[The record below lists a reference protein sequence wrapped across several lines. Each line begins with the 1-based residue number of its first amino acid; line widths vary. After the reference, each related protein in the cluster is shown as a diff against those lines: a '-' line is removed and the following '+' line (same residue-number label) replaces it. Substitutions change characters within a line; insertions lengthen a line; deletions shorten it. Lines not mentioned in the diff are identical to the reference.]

1 MAKRESLGR
10 GLGALFSDLPE
21 EGGDR
26 SRFQFCAIEALK
38 PNRFQPRRHFDPEE
52 QKGLVE
58 SIRETG
64 ILQPVLVRRD
74 GNAFEII
81 AGERRWRAAQAAGLK
96 SVPVVVREVDDRQL
110 AELTLVENLLR
121 EDLNP
126 VEEAEGYR
134 VLQDRFG
141 LSQEEIAGRVGRDR
155 STVANFLRLLKLPQA
170 IRDGLIRK
178 DISAGHARALL
189 ALSTE
194 KLQQEAFRRIRERNL
209 NVRQAEALVKR
220 LEKEKKEKD
229 APATPSS
236 QIGNLENELS
246 RRLLTRVR
254 IRTGKRKGGRIEIR
268 FHDNEDLR
276 RLLERILGEKE

>member
-10 GLGALFSDLPE
+10 GLGALFSDLADD
-21 EGGDR
+21 GGDR

-38 PNRFQPRRHFDPEE
+38 PNRFQPRRQFDPEE

-64 ILQPVLVRRD
+64 ILQPVLVRKD
-74 GNAFEII
+74 GDAFEII

-189 ALSTE
+189 ALSSE
-194 KLQQEAFRRIRERNL
+194 KLQHEAFRKIRERNL

-220 LEKEKKEKD
+220 LEKEKKEKS
-229 APATPSS
+229 APASVSS
-236 QIGNLENELS
+236 LIGNLENELS

-268 FHDNEDLR
+268 FHDNEDLQ
-276 RLLERILGEKE
+276 RLLEHILDGKG

>member
-1 MAKRESLGR
+1 MAKKESLGR
-10 GLGALFSDLPE
+10 GLGALFSDLAE
-21 EGGDR
+21 NGGDR

-38 PNRFQPRRHFDPEE
+38 PNRFQPRRHFDPDE

-64 ILQPVLVRRD
+64 ILQPILVRKD

-81 AGERRWRAAQAAGLK
+81 AGERRWRAAQKAGLT
-96 SVPVVVREVDDRQL
+96 SVPVVVRDVDDRQL
-110 AELTLVENLLR
+110 AELTLVENLQR

-134 VLQDRFG
+134 ILQERFR
-141 LSQEEIAGRVGRDR
+141 LSQEEIAGRVGKER
-155 STVANFLRLLKLPQA
+155 STVANTLRLLKLPPA
-170 IRDGLIRK
+170 IRDGLVRK

-189 ALSTE
+189 ALSSE

-209 NVRQAEALVKR
+209 NVRQTEALVRR
-220 LEKEKKEKD
+220 LEKEKKEKEH
-229 APATPSS
+229 PSS
-236 QIGNLENELS
+236 SPSPIENLESELS

-254 IRTGKRKGGRIEIR
+254 IRAGKRNGGRIEIR

-276 RLLERILGEKE
+276 RLLEHILGGAD

>member
-1 MAKRESLGR
+1 MAKKESLGR
-10 GLGALFSDLPE
+10 GLGALFSDLAE
-21 EGGDR
+21 DGGDR

-64 ILQPVLVRRD
+64 ILQPILVRKD

-81 AGERRWRAAQAAGLK
+81 AGERRWRAAQKAGLT
-96 SVPVVVREVDDRQL
+96 SVPVVVRDVDDRQL
-110 AELTLVENLLR
+110 AELTLVENLQR

-134 VLQDRFG
+134 ILQERFR
-141 LSQEEIAGRVGRDR
+141 LSQEEIAGRVGKER
-155 STVANFLRLLKLPQA
+155 STVANTLRLLKLPPA
-170 IRDGLIRK
+170 IRDGLVRK

-189 ALSTE
+189 ALSSE
-194 KLQQEAFRRIRERNL
+194 KLQQEAYRRIRERNL
-209 NVRQAEALVKR
+209 NVRQAEALVRR
-220 LEKEKKEKD
+220 LEKEKKEKEH
-229 APATPSS
+229 PSS
-236 QIGNLENELS
+236 SPSPIENLESELS

-276 RLLERILGEKE
+276 RLLERILGGTD

>member
-1 MAKRESLGR
+1 
-10 GLGALFSDLPE
+10 
-21 EGGDR
+21 
-26 SRFQFCAIEALK
+26 
-38 PNRFQPRRHFDPEE
+38 
-52 QKGLVE
+52 VE

>member
-1 MAKRESLGR
+1 MAKKESLGR
-10 GLGALFSDLPE
+10 GLGALFSDLAE
-21 EGGDR
+21 DGGDR

-64 ILQPVLVRRD
+64 ILQPILVRKD

-81 AGERRWRAAQAAGLK
+81 AGERRWRAAQKAGLK
-96 SVPVVVREVDDRQL
+96 SVPVVVRDVDDRQL
-110 AELTLVENLLR
+110 AELTLVENLQR

-134 VLQDRFG
+134 ILQERFR
-141 LSQEEIAGRVGRDR
+141 LSQEEIAGRVGKER
-155 STVANFLRLLKLPQA
+155 STVANTLRLLKLPPA
-170 IRDGLIRK
+170 IRDGLVRK

-189 ALSTE
+189 ALSSE
-194 KLQQEAFRRIRERNL
+194 KLQQEAYRRIRERNL
-209 NVRQAEALVKR
+209 NVRQAEALVRR
-220 LEKEKKEKD
+220 LEKEKKEKEH
-229 APATPSS
+229 PSS
-236 QIGNLENELS
+236 SPSPIENLESELS

-276 RLLERILGEKE
+276 RLLERILGGTD